1 MNSLEIETLIAQAG
15 PKACAEALRDLLVP
29 HFAPV
34 FGAAKLVEH
43 EVAAFRALKLLGY
56 LPAQPD
62 EYDLVMALRV
72 TKVKARSLLYQVAL
86 RTKTNHAETDAALQ
100 QLLSQPRVSKDG
112 DKVFIEVADP
122 LLMDQLRQ
130 RIRQLNFISDG
141 SFSGSIAKLPIPAL
155 SALIADL
162 IPVDQRVAVC
172 KQLKEQGVRG
182 DDLQGMITAVVGQ
195 LGKRVAGS
203 AGERVAEQIGDNLA
217 DFFSEGASTF
227 FDWVTGASS

>member
-34 FGAAKLVEH
+34 FGAAKSVEH
-43 EVAAFRALKLLGY
+43 EVAAFHALKLLGY

-86 RTKTNHAETDAALQ
+86 RARSNPAETDVALQ
-100 QLLSQPRVSKDG
+100 QLLSQPRVTKDG

-141 SFSGSIAKLPIPAL
+141 SFSGSIAKLPIAAL
-155 SALIADL
+155 SALL
-162 IPVDQRVAVC
+162 
-172 KQLKEQGVRG
+172 RG
-182 DDLQGMITAVVGQ
+182 S
-195 LGKRVAGS
+195 R
-203 AGERVAEQIGDNLA
+203 
-217 DFFSEGASTF
+217 
-227 FDWVTGASS
+227 